1 MWQFIHCSGLNITN
15 SERNMDL
22 SIQILV
28 NQNVFLSDRLFGHF
42 NSIKAC
48 IYLLFNLNIYIYI
61 YN

>member
-1 MWQFIHCSGLNITN
+1 
-15 SERNMDL
+15 MDL

-48 IYLLFNLNIYIYI
+48 IYLLFNLNIIYIYI
-61 YN
+61 IGLYCLL